1 MMETTSPLGEKLQ
14 DTMEQVGSLRRAAGR
29 KFSNAR
35 RETANAIKDSAASV
49 REAGEALDE
58 LAERTAARLDRSASY
73 VRNYDL
79 NGLVPNLRQAI
90 RRHPAGFVAGA
101 IAGGL
106 LIGLA
111 LRGKGGRCSICDSQ
125 RNARGRGIN
134 EDVEA

>member
-1 MMETTSPLGEKLQ
+1 METASPLGGKLQ
-14 DTMEQVGSLRRAAGR
+14 DTLEQVGSLRRAAGR
-29 KFSNAR
+29 KFTDAR
-35 RETANAIKDSAASV
+35 RETANAIKDSASSV

-58 LAERTAARLDRSASY
+58 LAEQAAARLDRSAAY

-106 LIGLA
+106 LIGLVI
-111 LRGKGGRCSICDSQ
+111 RGKAGSCSICGKQ
-125 RNARGRGIN
+125 RDAAGRKFA
-134 EDVEA
+134 EEVEA